1 MYKSMELLHAR
12 IVELEIEVS
21 SLEKRITAL
30 ESASKTDVFDIFK
43 YPPVTSPYQNPLKE
57 NPLFPPWI
65 VTCKA
70 NEKETT

>member
-1 MYKSMELLHAR
+1 MELLHAR

-21 SLEKRITAL
+21 SLEKRIATL
-30 ESASKTDVFDIFK
+30 ENAGKTDIFK
-43 YPPVTSPYQNPLKE
+43 YPPGKSPYE
-57 NPLFPPWI
+57 NPLSSPWI